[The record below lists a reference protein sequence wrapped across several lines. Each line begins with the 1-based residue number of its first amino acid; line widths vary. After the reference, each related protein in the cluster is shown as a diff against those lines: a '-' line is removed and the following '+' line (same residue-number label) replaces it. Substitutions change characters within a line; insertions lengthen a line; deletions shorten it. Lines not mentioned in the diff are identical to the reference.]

1 MGTIQKDQR
10 TNTTA
15 NITSIDLNKRTVKQT
30 IKMPV
35 KTLKFFYNGEIRR
48 AALPSSQSTPSGSEA
63 FGFSG
68 LRRLIR
74 RLFGSE
80 AARCS
85 SEVTYEDE
93 DDRVII
99 KTDNDLRLAIDEQQG
114 SVLKLYISSSKD
126 TSVSESESEEFEVVN
141 EPESKKENKA
151 KEVEDKP
158 NQNQNQAKLPKD
170 VKKQER
176 QKRKELREQK
186 KELRKQ
192 QRKQQREQLKEQKK
206 EQRKQ
211 QRKELRQE
219 KREEE
224 SKAEPKDHD
233 EQKQKQN
240 QCPWRNWR
248 KHREEQREQ
257 REKARTEFLEEANA
271 FLGDEKVI
279 SSLQAALPLV
289 ADMLVKGDYDFNQIL
304 NTVTQ
309 APPVLREHPFAKRM
323 LPLVQGLV
331 SFLPAESGMFGPV
344 LLDVILDLQTLF
356 KDDDPD
362 AEKDKQKRKSV
373 PLRRFVQRVF
383 RSAKQSFCRHS
394 PQIHFGVVCDQC
406 PEGSNGPTV
415 GNRWKKKGEN
425 YDLCNPCYNK
435 TDEKSKQNYRKIDRT
450 IGCGHKSFGGLG
462 GPFGMP
468 AHIFNPAAA
477 SFFSFG
483 GIRMPGQAFGAFGC
497 RPHRNHHAWRR
508 NHSSGKKNEGGCKKK
523 NRSKEQSSDSSS
535 SEKSD

>member
-15 NITSIDLNKRTVKQT
+15 NITSIDLNKRTVNQT

-80 AARCS
+80 AARCA

-93 DDRVII
+93 DGDRVII

-176 QKRKELREQK
+176 QQRKELREQK

-192 QRKQQREQLKEQKK
+192 QRKQ
-206 EQRKQ
+206 
-211 QRKELRQE
+211 LRQE

-304 NTVTQ
+304 DTVTQ
-309 APPVLREHPFAKRM
+309 AHPVLREHPFAKRM
-323 LPLVQGLV
+323 LPLV
-331 SFLPAESGMFGPV
+331 
-344 LLDVILDLQTLF
+344 
-356 KDDDPD
+356 
-362 AEKDKQKRKSV
+362 
-373 PLRRFVQRVF
+373 
-383 RSAKQSFCRHS
+383 
-394 PQIHFGVVCDQC
+394 
-406 PEGSNGPTV
+406 
-415 GNRWKKKGEN
+415 
-425 YDLCNPCYNK
+425 
-435 TDEKSKQNYRKIDRT
+435 
-450 IGCGHKSFGGLG
+450 
-462 GPFGMP
+462 
-468 AHIFNPAAA
+468 
-477 SFFSFG
+477 
-483 GIRMPGQAFGAFGC
+483 
-497 RPHRNHHAWRR
+497 
-508 NHSSGKKNEGGCKKK
+508 
-523 NRSKEQSSDSSS
+523 
-535 SEKSD
+535 

>member
-15 NITSIDLNKRTVKQT
+15 NITSIDLNKRTVYQT

-80 AARCS
+80 AARCA

-93 DDRVII
+93 DGDRVII

-176 QKRKELREQK
+176 QQRKELREQK

-192 QRKQQREQLKEQKK
+192 QRKQQREQLK
-206 EQRKQ
+206 
-211 QRKELRQE
+211 
-219 KREEE
+219 
-224 SKAEPKDHD
+224 

-279 SSLQAALPLV
+279 SSLQAALSLV
-289 ADMLVKGDYDFNQIL
+289 ADMLVKGDYDF
-304 NTVTQ
+304 
-309 APPVLREHPFAKRM
+309 
-323 LPLVQGLV
+323 
-331 SFLPAESGMFGPV
+331 
-344 LLDVILDLQTLF
+344 
-356 KDDDPD
+356 
-362 AEKDKQKRKSV
+362 
-373 PLRRFVQRVF
+373 
-383 RSAKQSFCRHS
+383 
-394 PQIHFGVVCDQC
+394 
-406 PEGSNGPTV
+406 
-415 GNRWKKKGEN
+415 
-425 YDLCNPCYNK
+425 
-435 TDEKSKQNYRKIDRT
+435 
-450 IGCGHKSFGGLG
+450 
-462 GPFGMP
+462 
-468 AHIFNPAAA
+468 
-477 SFFSFG
+477 
-483 GIRMPGQAFGAFGC
+483 
-497 RPHRNHHAWRR
+497 
-508 NHSSGKKNEGGCKKK
+508 
-523 NRSKEQSSDSSS
+523 
-535 SEKSD
+535 

>member
-176 QKRKELREQK
+176 QQRKEL
-186 KELRKQ
+186 
-192 QRKQQREQLKEQKK
+192 REQLKEQKK

-257 REKARTEFLEEANA
+257 
-271 FLGDEKVI
+271 
-279 SSLQAALPLV
+279 
-289 ADMLVKGDYDFNQIL
+289 
-304 NTVTQ
+304 
-309 APPVLREHPFAKRM
+309 
-323 LPLVQGLV
+323 
-331 SFLPAESGMFGPV
+331 
-344 LLDVILDLQTLF
+344 
-356 KDDDPD
+356 
-362 AEKDKQKRKSV
+362 
-373 PLRRFVQRVF
+373 
-383 RSAKQSFCRHS
+383 
-394 PQIHFGVVCDQC
+394 
-406 PEGSNGPTV
+406 
-415 GNRWKKKGEN
+415 
-425 YDLCNPCYNK
+425 
-435 TDEKSKQNYRKIDRT
+435 
-450 IGCGHKSFGGLG
+450 
-462 GPFGMP
+462 
-468 AHIFNPAAA
+468 
-477 SFFSFG
+477 
-483 GIRMPGQAFGAFGC
+483 
-497 RPHRNHHAWRR
+497 
-508 NHSSGKKNEGGCKKK
+508 
-523 NRSKEQSSDSSS
+523 
-535 SEKSD
+535 